1 MSRTRFVN
9 AAGERLAE
17 AAVIGLVL
25 LPLACVA
32 GFAWAR
38 SPNGQARLGLVLPAE
53 VTRPTRPSPGGHDWE
68 AGRGYVGPPHAG
80 R

>member
-17 AAVIGLVL
+17 AAVIALVL
-25 LPLACVA
+25 LPLACLA
-32 GFAWAR
+32 GYAWAE
-38 SPNGQARLGLVLPAE
+38 SPNGQADLGLVLPAE
-53 VTRPTRPSPGGHDWE
+53 VTRPTRPVLGGHDWD
-68 AGRGYVGPPHAG
+68 AGRGYVGPLRAG